1 MDEKIYQKIYDI
13 AHELSKRESTYT
25 RADLAYE
32 LQNEGVKKDS
42 FEIGKLVYETY
53 TYYNEDDTIKNVF
66 YNNEGTEQLV
76 AEYKVND
83 LIEQG
88 CNDILFP
95 ILHDKLDKSI
105 EILALLED
113 QVMQIMSGSLA
124 IVGEHKIINTIVGN
138 QGVVNVKNE
147 AEVVFNN
154 YSNLIDTYSNAKYQV
169 KSIMTDFINLRTKVC
184 DVYRKFSAMLIDV
197 FGDSIKAVSPEL
209 FDFDSIE
216 WLDVQGMLKNV
227 KLEYD
232 KISERCQI
240 LMSSIQDNFIQ
251 SLKSSS
257 SVYRQMGSK
266 QAGLLV
272 AGLNMVSHYIDA
284 NSKTCELKQNL
295 VVLKNSVKRDTVQI
309 KGDLGRLMVIYKT
322 MNDIYIPKAEIFCRN
337 SETILSAE
345 LQAIEDPIYNE
356 TEIRDLKNK
365 RDKLL
370 GIYKKLETDMTD
382 EQLNIDVYTARIEE
396 NTQILNGLTAQYYKA
411 KNSKPN
417 KPFFLI
423 NLLTLGSAAK
433 RYNRDIYDWSQAC
446 QPVISRYEDLQTDVK
461 IDTDE
466 LYATE
471 KSLKEEKKRY
481 SAIKKEIEVINKT
494 INGKINVNND
504 VKMKILPHLEDL
516 IKLLRLAREIAS
528 SKLDD
533 KYMKA
538 ICIEEENIEIP
549 EDIKQN
555 INQFKETFLKTIDEN
570 RTLYQKAAQCTPCE
584 NENKGTLELGKE
596 TQQNNSTDVCNKD
609 LDIIS
614 ESQNTVVQKTVVLL
628 ESWANL
634 KVMRE
639 QNVVAHKIYEK
650 KLKKLQ
656 NEFIK
661 DMATIDNKSAVL
673 RECLKKINT
682 SQSPEMLKEGLLA
695 LSKDNK
701 KIFNDKD
708 LDEFLNG
715 NKTIEL

>member
-1 MDEKIYQKIYDI
+1 MDEKIYQKIYDV

-42 FEIGKLVYETY
+42 FEIGKLVYEAY
-53 TYYNEDDTIKNVF
+53 NYYNEDETIKNVF
-66 YNNEGTEQLV
+66 YNNEGIEQLV
-76 AEYKVND
+76 SEYKLNN
-83 LIEQG
+83 LIEKG
-88 CNDILFP
+88 CNDFLFP
-95 ILHDKLDKSI
+95 ILYDKLDKSV
-105 EILALLED
+105 EVLALLED
-113 QVMQIMSGSLA
+113 QVMQIMSDSFA
-124 IVGEHKIINTIVGN
+124 IVGENKFVNTIVGN

-147 AEVVFNN
+147 AEAVFNN

-169 KSIMTDFINLRTKVC
+169 KSIMTDFINLRTRIC
-184 DVYRKFSAMLIDV
+184 DVYRKFSAMLIDI

-232 KISERCQI
+232 KISEKCQT

-257 SVYRQMGSK
+257 SVYKQMGSK

-272 AGLNMVSHYIDA
+272 AGLNMVSHYMDA

-295 VVLKNSVKRDTVQI
+295 VVLKNSVKRDTTQI

-322 MNDIYIPKAEIFCRN
+322 MNDIYIPKAEVFCRN
-337 SETILSAE
+337 SDTILSAE
-345 LQAIEDPIYNE
+345 LKAIEDPVYNE
-356 TEIRDLKNK
+356 AEIRELKNK

-382 EQLNIDVYTARIEE
+382 EQLNIDIYTARIEE
-396 NTQILNGLTAQYYKA
+396 NTQVLKGLTAQYDKA

-423 NLLTLGSAAK
+423 NFLTFGSAYK

-446 QPVISRYEDLQTDVK
+446 KPVISRYEDLQTDVR

-466 LYATE
+466 LHATE
-471 KSLKEEKKRY
+471 KSLKEDKEQY
-481 SAIKKEIEVINKT
+481 SAIKKEIEIMNKT
-494 INGKINVNND
+494 INGKINVND
-504 VKMKILPHLEDL
+504 DIKMKILPHLEDL

-538 ICIEEENIEIP
+538 ICIEDEKMEIP
-549 EDIKQN
+549 EDIKHN
-555 INQFKETFLKTIDEN
+555 INQFKKTFLKTIDIN
-570 RTLYQKAAQCTPCE
+570 RKMYQKTLQCTSSE
-584 NENKGTLELGKE
+584 KEETLELGKE
-596 TQQNNSTDVCNKD
+596 KNNSTYVSNID
-609 LDIIS
+609 LDVIS
-614 ESQNTVVQKTVVLL
+614 ESQNAVVQKTVVLL

-634 KVMRE
+634 KAMRE
-639 QNVVAHKIYEK
+639 QNVVANKIYEK

-661 DMATIDNKSAVL
+661 DMATIDNKSAIL

-682 SQSPEMLKEGLLA
+682 VQSPEMLKEGLLD
-695 LSKDNK
+695 LSNGNK